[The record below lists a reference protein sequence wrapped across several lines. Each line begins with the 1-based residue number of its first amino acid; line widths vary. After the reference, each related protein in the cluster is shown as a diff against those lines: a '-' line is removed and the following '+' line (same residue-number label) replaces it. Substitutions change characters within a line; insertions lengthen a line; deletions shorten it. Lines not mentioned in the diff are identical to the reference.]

1 MKRTVF
7 VGALVGALAASAAFA
22 QSPKGGQT
30 EGHTAPKQQP
40 LTEPAPAAP
49 DGSMALGTVHL
60 PRAVKA
66 NGQPLAAGTYQVR
79 LTPDTASPVAK
90 GATASLERWVEFVK
104 GGKVAGREV
113 MTIVPQADIPK
124 IPKGRAT
131 ASGFFD
137 GTGPERRRLHPAL
150 DQSRRHILS
159 RLLRG
164 VDSVGAG

>member
-7 VGALVGALAASAAFA
+7 VGALVGALAASTAFA

-30 EGHTAPKQQP
+30 EGHTTPKQQP

-79 LTPDTASPVAK
+79 LTPDNASPVAK

-113 MTIVPQADIPK
+113 MTIVPQTDIPK
-124 IPKGRAT
+124 IQKDAPPRPGSSTVQALTGGDYIRLWINR
-131 ASGFFD
+131 G
-137 GTGPERRRLHPAL
+137 GTYYLVYFA
-150 DQSRRHILS
+150 
-159 RLLRG
+159 
-164 VDSVGAG
+164 V

>member
-7 VGALVGALAASAAFA
+7 VGALVGALAASTAFA
-22 QSPKGGQT
+22 QSSGKGKGGQT
-30 EGHTAPKQQP
+30 ANEGHTAPKQQP
-40 LTEPAPAAP
+40 LTEPAPAGP
-49 DGSMALGTVHL
+49 DGSMALGTVHI

-113 MTIVPQADIPK
+113 MTIVPPTDVPK
-124 IPKGRAT
+124 IQKDAPPRPGSSTVQALKGGDYLRLWINR
-131 ASGFFD
+131 G
-137 GTGPERRRLHPAL
+137 GTYY
-150 DQSRRHILS
+150 
-159 RLLRG
+159 LLYFA
-164 VDSVGAG
+164 V

>member
-1 MKRTVF
+1 MKRTIF
-7 VGALVGALAASAAFA
+7 VGALVGALAASSAFA
-22 QSPKGGQT
+22 QSSRKGGQAGN

-49 DGSMALGTVHL
+49 DGSLALGSVHI

-79 LTPDTASPVAK
+79 LTPDNASPVAK

-113 MTIVPQADIPK
+113 MTIVPPTDVPK
-124 IPKGRAT
+124 IQKDAPPRPGSSTVQALKGGDYLRLWINR
-131 ASGFFD
+131 G
-137 GTGPERRRLHPAL
+137 GTYYLVYFA
-150 DQSRRHILS
+150 
-159 RLLRG
+159 
-164 VDSVGAG
+164 V